1 MRVTGRVI
9 RVENDLMTIRVS
21 TDVDMFRWC
30 VDHDVNTVE
39 VRIDDGRSI
48 TADQRRKI
56 YATMRDIADWMGD
69 MPESVKEFF
78 KWSFCGDAE
87 HEEFSLSDVDR
98 ETASE
103 FLSYLIDF
111 CIQNGVPCSDPLWDR
126 CEDIE
131 RYMYACVMTR
141 TCCITGKKNAQIHH
155 VDRIGMGRNRE
166 TICQVGMR
174 VVPLSADIHTML
186 HYSGGEEEFYKKHH
200 IEPIALTEKMCEK
213 LRLGKIYVT

>member
-1 MRVTGRVI
+1 MKVTGTIISAVNDVI
-9 RVENDLMTIRVS
+9 TIRVKADAQ
-21 TDVDMFRWC
+21 TWC
-30 VDHDVNTVE
+30 YEHAAKTVE

-48 TADQRRKI
+48 TNEQRRKI
-56 YATMRDIADWMGD
+56 YATMRDIADWAGD
-69 MPESVKEFF
+69 MPDSVKAFF
-78 KWSFCGDAE
+78 KWSFCGDNE
-87 HEEFSLSDVDR
+87 HEDFSLSDVDR

-155 VDRIGMGRNRE
+155 YDRIGMGRNRD

-174 VVPLSADIHTML
+174 VVPLSADLHTMI
-186 HYSGGEEEFYKKHH
+186 HFTGKEEEFYREHH
-200 IEPIALTEKMCEK
+200 IEPIALTEKMCEH
-213 LRLGKIYVT
+213 LRLGKIQIS

>member
-1 MRVTGRVI
+1 MRARGKI
-9 RVENDLMTIRVS
+9 LSVENDVITIQVCA
-21 TDVDMFRWC
+21 DAQGWVL
-30 VDHDVNTVE
+30 DHNAREVE

-48 TADQRRKI
+48 TNDQRRKI

-69 MPESVKEFF
+69 MPDFVKAFF
-78 KWSFCGDAE
+78 KFTFCGDKE
-87 HEEFSLSDVDR
+87 HEDFSLSDVDR

-103 FLSYLIDF
+103 FLTYLIDF

-155 VDRIGMGRNRE
+155 VDRIGIGGNRA
-166 TICQVGMR
+166 TMCQVGMR

-186 HYSGGEEEFYKKHH
+186 HYSGGEQEFYEKHH
-200 IEPIALTEKMCEK
+200 IVPIALTEKMCEYLK
-213 LRLGKIYVT
+213 LGKIQIT

>member
-1 MRVTGRVI
+1 MKVQGKILSAV
-9 RVENDLMTIRVS
+9 NDIITIQVCA
-21 TDVDMFRWC
+21 DAQNWC
-30 VDHDVNTVE
+30 IDHNAKTVE

-48 TADQRRKI
+48 TNDQRRKI
-56 YATMRDIADWMGD
+56 YATMRDIADWSGD
-69 MPESVKEFF
+69 MPDSIKAFF
-78 KWSFCGDAE
+78 KWTFCGDNQ
-87 HEEFSLSDVDR
+87 HEDFSLSDVDR

-103 FLSYLIDF
+103 FLTYLIDF

-155 VDRIGMGRNRE
+155 VDRIGMGRNRD

-174 VVPLSADIHTML
+174 VVPLSADLHTMI
-186 HYSGGEEEFYKKHH
+186 HISGGEKEFYEKHH
-200 IEPIALTEKMCEK
+200 IEPIALTEKMCEH
-213 LRLGKIYVT
+213 LRLGNIQIS

>member
-1 MRVTGRVI
+1 MRVAGKILSAKNDVI
-9 RVENDLMTIRVS
+9 TIQVCA
-21 TDVDMFRWC
+21 DAQNWC
-30 VDHDVNTVE
+30 IEHNAKTVE

-48 TADQRRKI
+48 TNDQRRKI
-56 YATMRDIADWMGD
+56 YATMRDIAEWSGD
-69 MPESVKEFF
+69 MPDSIKAFF
-78 KWSFCGDAE
+78 KWTFCGDNQ
-87 HEEFSLSDVDR
+87 HEDFSLSDVSR

-103 FLSYLIDF
+103 FLTYLIDF

-155 VDRIGMGRNRE
+155 VDRIGMGRNRD

-174 VVPLSADIHTML
+174 VVPLSVDLHTMI
-186 HYSGGEEEFYKKHH
+186 HYSGGEQEFYEKHH
-200 IEPIALTEKMCEK
+200 IEPIALTEKMCEH
-213 LRLGKIYVT
+213 LRLGKIQIS

>member
-1 MRVTGRVI
+1 MRVTGKILSAVNDVI
-9 RVENDLMTIRVS
+9 TIQVCA
-21 TDVDMFRWC
+21 DAQNWC
-30 VDHDVNTVE
+30 IDHNAKTVE

-48 TADQRRKI
+48 TNDQRRKI
-56 YATMRDIADWMGD
+56 YATMRDIAEWSGD
-69 MPESVKEFF
+69 IPDSIKAFF
-78 KWSFCGDAE
+78 KWTFCGDNQYE
-87 HEEFSLSDVDR
+87 DFSLSDVDR

-103 FLSYLIDF
+103 FLTYLIDF

-155 VDRIGMGRNRE
+155 VDRIGMGRNRD

-174 VVPLSADIHTML
+174 VVPLSADLHTMI
-186 HYSGGEEEFYKKHH
+186 HISGGEQEFYEKHH
-200 IEPIALTEKMCEK
+200 IEPIALTEKMCEF
-213 LRLGKIYVT
+213 LRLGKIQIS